1 VERSVPKQER
11 WIVLVAAVGF
21 LTVAGAAYSWSL
33 YTRPLMAFFGWSSV
47 EVALGFSLL
56 IVFIATGAIAGGFL
70 HDWFGPR
77 WVSVG
82 GAVMWGLG
90 SLLAG
95 LGLNTSGLW
104 WLYLTYSAIGGFGCG
119 MMYVVPGA
127 CVTKWF
133 PEERGLANGIVL
145 CGFGLGSLF
154 FNLIVSAYAPF
165 ARIVDLAN
173 RIESGREAAAAAGH
187 PYVMIPGIAHA
198 GIGVIAQVFLW
209 SGVAFLILGVICAL
223 VLHPPPAGFS
233 VAKMAGRPVERN
245 VAPREMFRSRAFYL
259 IWSMILINST
269 CGLALFGNGVAI
281 YAHVAGVGGVAAV
294 ATFGW
299 LSSANGFGRLLWAW
313 LSDDVGRMRAFAICF
328 VVEGIGLAWIAR
340 SHGVIDTSIAF
351 VLTTL
356 SFGGIFGIAPAAMA
370 DFFGTRFLGEDYSF
384 IISAAALGGLIGPL
398 LAASLEDS
406 TGSLTVWLNPLAIV
420 LVVTAVVTLI
430 AGRPAKPVATAG
442 VKS

>member
-1 VERSVPKQER
+1 MERSVPKQER

-82 GAVMWGLG
+82 GAVMWGMG

-95 LGLNTSGLW
+95 LGLNASGLW

-173 RIESGREAAAAAGH
+173 RIESGRAAAAAAGH

-198 GIGVIAQVFLW
+198 GIAVIAQVFLW

-245 VAPREMFRSRAFYL
+245 VGPREMFRSRAFYL

-313 LSDDVGRMRAFAICF
+313 LSDDVRADARVRDLLRGRGHRPRVDRALARRHRHEHRLRADDAL
-328 VVEGIGLAWIAR
+328 VRRHLRDRAGRDGRLLRDALPRRGLLVHHLRRRARRLDRAAPRRIAR
-340 SHGVIDTSIAF
+340 GLDRVSDGVAQSSRNRPRRDGGRDADRRPPGQARCGHGR
-351 VLTTL
+351 
-356 SFGGIFGIAPAAMA
+356 G
-370 DFFGTRFLGEDYSF
+370 
-384 IISAAALGGLIGPL
+384 
-398 LAASLEDS
+398 
-406 TGSLTVWLNPLAIV
+406 
-420 LVVTAVVTLI
+420 
-430 AGRPAKPVATAG
+430 
-442 VKS
+442 